1 MTPRLLLPLGL
12 LALIW
17 GASFL
22 LIKFSIEGMS
32 PLQLVLWRLA
42 AGAGVLL
49 VIAALR
55 RESLPLSP
63 RMLGHLA
70 LLGVIANLVPFYLF
84 AWGEQSVTSGM
95 AGVLNGTTPLF
106 TLMIALAALPEEHLS
121 APRVVGLV
129 LGFAGVVLVVAP
141 WESNGA
147 NFFGG
152 QLACLGAAACYGV
165 ALVYTRRFVTNRG
178 YPPLALSAVQ
188 LSLAALMLAV
198 AAPVVADDPMHLDAL
213 VVASATVLGAVGT
226 GLAYLLFYRL
236 ISLAGATSASMVTY
250 LIPIVAVILGAV
262 VLAEPVG
269 WNLYVGALVVVL
281 GVMLAEGRLGSRA
294 VEEPVVAQEPV

>member
-1 MTPRLLLPLGL
+1 MKPRILLPLGL

-17 GASFL
+17 GSSFL
-22 LIKFSIEGMS
+22 LIKFSIAGMT

-55 RESLPLSP
+55 REPLPLQP
-63 RMLGHLA
+63 RMIGHLT

-121 APRVVGLV
+121 AARVAGLV

-141 WESNGA
+141 WQGTGTNA
-147 NFFGG
+147 LAG
-152 QLACLGAAACYGV
+152 QLACLTAAACYGV

-188 LSLAALMLAV
+188 LSLATLLLAI
-198 AAPVVADDPMHLDAL
+198 AAPVVADDPLRLDPL
-213 VVASATVLGAVGT
+213 VVASATALGAVGT

-262 VLAEPVG
+262 VLSEPVG
-269 WNLYVGALVVVL
+269 WNLYVGALIVVT

-294 VEEPVVAQEPV
+294 VEEPVVMQERS

>member
-1 MTPRLLLPLGL
+1 MSARTVLPLGL

-22 LIKFSIEGMS
+22 LIKFSIGGMS
-32 PLQLVLWRLA
+32 PLQLVLWRLV

-49 VIAALR
+49 VIAAVR
-55 RESLPLSP
+55 REPLPLSLV
-63 RMLGHLA
+63 MVGHLT
-70 LLGVIANLVPFYLF
+70 LLGVIANLLPFYLF

-106 TLMIALAALPEEHLS
+106 TLMIALAALPEERLS
-121 APRVVGLV
+121 APRMAGLM

-141 WESNGA
+141 WRSDGA
-147 NFFGG
+147 SALQG
-152 QLACLGAAACYGV
+152 QLACLTAAACYGV

-188 LSLAALMLAV
+188 LSLAAVLLAA
-198 AAPVVADDPMHLDAL
+198 AAPFVANDPMRLTPL
-213 VVASATVLGAVGT
+213 VVASASVLGAVGT

-236 ISLAGATSASMVTY
+236 ISIAGATSASMVTY
-250 LIPIVAVILGAV
+250 LIPIVAVILGAI

-269 WNLYVGALVVVL
+269 WNLFVGAGIVVF
-281 GVMLAEGRLGSRA
+281 GVALAEGRLGARN
-294 VEEPVVAQEPV
+294 VEEPLVPQETS